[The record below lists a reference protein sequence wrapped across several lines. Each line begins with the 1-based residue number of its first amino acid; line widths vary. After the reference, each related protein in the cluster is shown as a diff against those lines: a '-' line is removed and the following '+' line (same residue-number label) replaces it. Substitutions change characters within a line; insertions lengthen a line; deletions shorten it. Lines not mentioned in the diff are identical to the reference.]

1 MILGSNKLKYIRVF
15 FVCKMKNIVCVF
27 LVLFMY
33 IGLIIQS
40 IYIYPTIVR
49 QVTFEGE
56 TRTIVVN
63 SNTQIK
69 DILEEMSYLY
79 TVPSSFLS
87 FYSTES
93 KDYFIHNKKKK
104 PNEAFLYDYIN
115 ETHWTIY
122 AKPTPQEH
130 YYIYT
135 LNAPRI
141 KTDIVECHSDG
152 ICKITPTSTC
162 HGLCINTYQLFK
174 GRTRPQFISIDNKS
188 IPYTDDFWL
197 PDSTVIYNFL

>member
-1 MILGSNKLKYIRVF
+1 VCF
-15 FVCKMKNIVCVF
+15 FVCKMKNIFCLFFILF
-27 LVLFMY
+27 LY
-33 IGLIIQS
+33 AGLIMQS
-40 IYIYPTIVR
+40 IYIYPTTVR

-63 SNTQIK
+63 PNSRVQ
-69 DILEEMSYLY
+69 DILDEVAYLY

-87 FYSTES
+87 FYSVRHNHE
-93 KDYFIHNKKKK
+93 YIHTSQKQ
-104 PNEAFLYDYIN
+104 PNAAFLYDFLN
-115 ETHWTIY
+115 DTHWSVY

-135 LNAPRI
+135 INAPRI

-152 ICKITPTSTC
+152 ICKITPTPTC

-174 GRTRPQFISIDNKS
+174 NKVRPQFISIHNKS
-188 IPYTDDFWL
+188 IPYSDNFWL
-197 PDSTVIYNFL
+197 PDSTVLYTFL